1 MYKVCLEN
9 AIITGLVIS
18 NKKVHAQHTPHA
30 IQSVK
35 EVYPNYISYILSAK
49 FIDISIYIKREL

>member
-35 EVYPNYISYILSAK
+35 EVYILITFPIDWVPNLLI
-49 FIDISIYIKREL
+49 